1 MDGVL
6 QGFFVVG
13 VVLLIGYI
21 LGRTKTLGPE
31 GSKVLSTLTFMVGLP
46 CLMFSAIASRHISD
60 VLSATGLISVVT
72 AVAVMV
78 VFTVA
83 GLIGRWGVRR
93 TTIGALSV
101 GIVNSTN
108 LGVPLSL
115 YILGSATY
123 VTPIMLFQLAIVTPI
138 ALTILDLTD
147 PAGKHVS
154 IWRVLSIPFRN
165 PVTVAAI
172 LGIVVSALGIELPR
186 LVLDPLTLVAQLAVP
201 LMLIIFGMS
210 LHGLSVRPGIEDRV
224 PTTIAVILEVGSPAR
239 ARMDPGRLRL
249 PPGPLQHIRGH
260 GVCHPSNRPER
271 GPLCR
276 PLRRGPRDCPVNGG
290 VHQYLGCPTAAG
302 GGLAVRLR
310 PTAVHLAGPPPPT
323 LKPDGARDTVCRGV
337 SGWF

>member
-6 QGFFVVG
+6 KGFFVVG

-21 LGRTKTLGPE
+21 LGRTKVLGPE

-46 CLMFSAIASRHISD
+46 CLMFSAIASKHINE

-72 AVAVMV
+72 AAAVML

-83 GLIGRWGVRR
+83 GTIARWGVRR

-147 PAGKHVS
+147 PAGKQVS
-154 IWRVLSIPFRN
+154 VWRTLSIPFRN

-172 LGIVVSALGIELPR
+172 LGVLVSALGIEVPGM
-186 LVLDPLTLVAQLAVP
+186 VLDPLALVAQLAVP

-210 LHGLSVRPGIEDRV
+210 LHGLSVRPGISDRA
-224 PTTIAVILEVGSPAR
+224 PTTVAVVLKSAVQPALAWALAAFVFHLDPFSTFVVTACAILPTGQNVVLYAVRYGVGQGIAQS
-239 ARMDPGRLRL
+239 
-249 PPGPLQHIRGH
+249 
-260 GVCHPSNRPER
+260 
-271 GPLCR
+271 
-276 PLRRGPRDCPVNGG
+276 
-290 VHQYLGCPTAAG
+290 TAVFTSI
-302 GGLAVRLR
+302 LAVPL
-310 PTAVHLAGPPPPT
+310 L
-323 LKPDGARDTVCRGV
+323 LGAAWLFG
-337 SGWF
+337 

>member
-1 MDGVL
+1 LDGVL
-6 QGFFVVG
+6 KGFFVVS

-21 LGRTKTLGPE
+21 LGRTKALGPQ

-60 VLSATGLISVVT
+60 VLSSTGLISVAT
-72 AVAVMV
+72 AVAVML

-83 GLIGRWGVRR
+83 GAIGRWGVRR

-123 VTPIMLFQLAIVTPI
+123 VTPIMLFQLAILTPI

-154 IWRVLSIPFRN
+154 IWRILSIPFRN

-172 LGIVVSALGIELPR
+172 LGVLVSAAGIEVPS
-186 LVLDPLTLVAQLAVP
+186 LVLDPLALVAQLAVP

-210 LHGLSVRPGIEDRV
+210 LHGLSVRPGLGDRV
-224 PTTIAVILEVGSPAR
+224 PTTIAVILKSAVQPLLAWALAAFVFHLDAFSTFVVTAC
-239 ARMDPGRLRL
+239 AIL
-249 PPGPLQHIRGH
+249 PTGQNVVLYSVRYGAGQGIAQ
-260 GVCHPSNRPER
+260 S
-271 GPLCR
+271 
-276 PLRRGPRDCPVNGG
+276 
-290 VHQYLGCPTAAG
+290 TAVFTTV
-302 GGLAVRLR
+302 LAVPL
-310 PTAVHLAGPPPPT
+310 L
-323 LKPDGARDTVCRGV
+323 LGAAWLFG
-337 SGWF
+337 